1 MLIFHCKLQ
10 CLGKDTRYV
19 MYEKLIGE
27 PFHVTHV
34 DGCLDLIESEFT
46 HHQKCRAYSQVFSS
60 EEQDGFKKNM
70 CKNKS
75 ILDILKS

>member
-1 MLIFHCKLQ
+1 MFGQGHKVCHVRKTGRSILRCVL
-10 CLGKDTRYV
+10 LGGLLDMV
-19 MYEKLIGE
+19 IIGE

-60 EEQDGFKKNM
+60 EEQDGFKK
-70 CKNKS
+70 KHVQK
-75 ILDILKS
+75 